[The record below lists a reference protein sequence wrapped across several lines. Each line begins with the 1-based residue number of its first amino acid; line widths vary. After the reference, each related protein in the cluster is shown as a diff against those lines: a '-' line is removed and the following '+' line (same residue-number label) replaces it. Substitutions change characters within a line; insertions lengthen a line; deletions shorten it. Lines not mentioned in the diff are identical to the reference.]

1 MFNLSK
7 LLTLCYIVY
16 VLCVFFSH
24 IYQPV
29 VDSLVHVATHLKDKQ
44 QRYELLDMSLQ
55 LFVQQGIEA
64 RRASERADATSS
76 HKVCCGILYSE

>member
-1 MFNLSK
+1 MFF
-7 LLTLCYIVY
+7 
-16 VLCVFFSH
+16 VFTFSH

-76 HKVCCGILYSE
+76 HKVCCEILCIVNLLCVRVE